1 MSDVRRPAPGAPPA
15 RTSCSQPSD
24 PWRGVAATTD
34 DARSHCVLPPFQ
46 PLPCLPAA
54 MVTMEMFQAVP
65 VPPLRGVK
73 SPNCS
78 CPKRRAL
85 RASLVPTHDDGAK
98 SPSRRYR
105 RLCLWPA
112 TPDSPFPRLPSARLW
127 IRTGCS
133 SLGVLA
139 MFRSQSQYARLSCR
153 RPVRTTHRH
162 HRALSRTRPR
172 TRTFP
177 RHRQSRPLWRR
188 RAFAGFLRLL
198 CDHSSIPRLRLQHST
213 RPATVIRLLCHSIS
227 PSLLPQ
233 NGSHQPPPS
242 SLAPQ
247 KSHSLPL
254 QVCASLS
261 APSSRANAL

>member
-1 MSDVRRPAPGAPPA
+1 M
-15 RTSCSQPSD
+15 SCSQPSD
-24 PWRGVAATTD
+24 PWREVAATTD
-34 DARSHCVLPPFQ
+34 DARSRCPLPPFQ
-46 PLPCLPAA
+46 PLLRLPAVMA
-54 MVTMEMFQAVP
+54 TMEMFQAAP
-65 VPPLRGVK
+65 VLPLRGVK

-85 RASLVPTHDDGAK
+85 RASLVPTHDGAK

-112 TPDSPFPRLPSARLW
+112 TPNDPFPRFPSARLW

-133 SLGVLA
+133 NLGALA
-139 MFRSQSQYARLSCR
+139 MFRSQSQHGRLSCR
-153 RPVRTTHRH
+153 RPVRTIHRH
-162 HRALSRTRPR
+162 HRALSPTRPR

-177 RHRQSRPLWRR
+177 RHRQIRPLWRR
-188 RAFAGFLRLL
+188 RAFAGSLRLL
-198 CDHSSIPRLRLQHST
+198 SDRSSIPRLRLQHST
-213 RPATVIRLLCHSIS
+213 RPVMVIRLLCHSIS
-227 PSLLPQ
+227 PSLLPW

-261 APSSRANAL
+261 APSSRANAS